1 MSNGSNYYDVIIE
14 AMRLADQIASK
25 CNPEEKTYQEKH
37 VASMSVIFHQL
48 MKEAV
53 ESMAYPKKLNR

>member
-37 VASMSVIFHQL
+37 LASMSAIFHRL
-48 MKEAV
+48 MKEAL
-53 ESMAYPKKLNR
+53 ESMAYSKNLNQ